1 MYVCLNIVKFFIYRG
16 GVFHVKHKGGVR
28 IIWNRLS
35 GLECK
40 GKQARRVELT
50 GVGKGGVSGDR
61 GDHRPQ
67 SLI

>member
-1 MYVCLNIVKFFIYRG
+1 M
-16 GVFHVKHKGGVR
+16 FHVKHKGGVR